1 MSQFSLSRAAA
12 VALALGVAAPVA
24 ALGQAAAPAPAAA
37 APAAAPLPTDDQ
49 TKLGREIAVASG
61 LDKSFVNA
69 VGGMMDQL
77 GRTLTRTRPDMI
89 NELRAV
95 MLDNENTFMKEAESM
110 VDLAGKILG
119 SQLTEQELKDTL
131 AYFNSPA
138 GRKYVA
144 GQTVLFDAL
153 ALAGSNWRD
162 KVSTIMLDKVR
173 AEMKKKGF
181 DF

>member
-1 MSQFSLSRAAA
+1 MSKFSLPRAAA
-12 VALALGVAAPVA
+12 LALALCVAAPVA
-24 ALGQAAAPAPAAA
+24 ALAQAAAPAPAAPA
-37 APAAAPLPTDDQ
+37 APPLPTDEQ
-49 TKLGREIAVASG
+49 IKLGRELVLATG

>member
-1 MSQFSLSRAAA
+1 MSHFSLSRAAA
-12 VALALGVAAPVA
+12 LALALGVAAPLA
-24 ALGQAAAPAPAAA
+24 ALAQAAAPAPAAS
-37 APAAAPLPTDDQ
+37 APAATPLPPDDQ
-49 TKLGREIAVASG
+49 VKLGRELAVASG
-61 LDKSFVNA
+61 LDKSFISA

-89 NELRAV
+89 NDLRAV
-95 MLDNENTFMKEAESM
+95 MLENENTFIKEADTM
-110 VDLAGKILG
+110 IDLAGKILA

-138 GRKYVA
+138 GKKYVA
-144 GQTVLFDAL
+144 GQPVLFDAL
-153 ALAGSNWRD
+153 AIASNNWRD
-162 KVSTIMLDKVR
+162 KVSTVMLDKVR